1 MCNLVPLFNLY
12 CIFSG
17 AVAELAEKN
26 KALESLKGEMGG
38 LRRSLDDVTGLEES
52 LRQANATLREKAMSI
67 SQLEDTVQ
75 QQRQKN
81 TVQINSGTGQDSTK
95 AGGYMVTWCI
105 YQMYMHVCNQA
116 RSKFNMTRQNKAVY
130 WLNNSA
136 QSCRSQIVQ
145 LIAL

>member
-1 MCNLVPLFNLY
+1 MSPVY

-52 LRQANATLREKAMSI
+52 LRQANATLREKAISI

-75 QQRQKN
+75 QHASTIATLTSRR
-81 TVQINSGTGQDSTK
+81 VGTC
-95 AGGYMVTWCI
+95 A
-105 YQMYMHVCNQA
+105 
-116 RSKFNMTRQNKAVY
+116 
-130 WLNNSA
+130 
-136 QSCRSQIVQ
+136 
-145 LIAL
+145 